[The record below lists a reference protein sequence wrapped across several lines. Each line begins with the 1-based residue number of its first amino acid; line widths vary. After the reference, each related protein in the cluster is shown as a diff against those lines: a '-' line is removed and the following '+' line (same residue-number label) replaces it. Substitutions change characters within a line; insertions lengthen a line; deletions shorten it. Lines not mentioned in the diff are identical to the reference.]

1 MLNEDKIKLMTSIS
15 MFEKKEGKRV
25 FPMSR
30 YFKGDYVSS
39 HMVRSFVGY
48 TFCWMLGTVVW
59 ALYNVEILFSP
70 EVLDNMWGT
79 LILYGTL
86 YGGGLILYLMITYV
100 VYSRRYK
107 HSSIGMK
114 AYVTGLRRL
123 AKRYEYQG
131 KNRDMTREGG
141 RT

>member
-15 MFEKKEGKRV
+15 MFEKKEGRRV

-30 YFKGDYVSS
+30 YFRGDYVSS

-48 TFCWMLGTVVW
+48 TFCWILGTGVW
-59 ALYNVEILFSP
+59 VLYKVELLFST
-70 EVLDNMWGT
+70 EVLDNMWKALT
-79 LILYGTL
+79 LYGTL
-86 YGGGLILYLMITYV
+86 YGGGLILYLMATYI

-107 HSSIGMK
+107 HSSLGMK
-114 AYVTGLRRL
+114 AYLTGLRRL
-123 AKRYEYQG
+123 SKRYEYQN
-131 KNRDMTREGG
+131 KTRDMTREGG